1 MKKLL
6 VQPVY
11 AEAVHV
17 YHLSMES
24 CPCVCITCLW
34 KAVHVSISPVYGKL
48 SMCLYHLSME
58 SCQCVYITCPW
69 IAVHVSISPVY
80 AEDCEILEEV
90 YV

>member
-1 MKKLL
+1 MCL
-6 VQPVY
+6 
-11 AEAVHV
+11 

-34 KAVHVSISPVYGKL
+34 KAKAVHVSISPVYGKL

>member
-1 MKKLL
+1 MLKLSMYITCL
-6 VQPVY
+6 WKAAHVSISPVY
-11 AEAVHV
+11 GKLSMCL

-34 KAVHVSISPVYGKL
+34 KAVHVSISPVY
-48 SMCLYHLSME
+48 
-58 SCQCVYITCPW
+58 
-69 IAVHVSISPVY
+69 